1 MLSRLFHRQDQRIA
15 ATLYASAVDRARV
28 PIFYR
33 HFGVADTID
42 GRFDMV
48 TLQVIL
54 LLNRFKG
61 LTDKRVARLSQNV
74 FDSMFMD
81 MDRTLRE
88 LGVGDQGVP
97 HRVKKMAQAFYGRLS
112 AYDTALAAP
121 DDTPLTEAL
130 IRNLYR
136 GAEVEPA
143 LVRQLAAHV
152 RQIAATYAATPVE
165 TFLAGSLPA
174 APALQETSS

>member
-15 ATLYASAVDRARV
+15 ATLYASAVDRARMPV
-28 PIFYR
+28 FYR

-121 DDTPLTEAL
+121 DDTALTEAL

-152 RQIAATYAATPVE
+152 RQVAATYAATPVE
-165 TFLAGSLPA
+165 IFLAGSLPA
-174 APALQETSS
+174 APALQETLS